1 MPEKNETIICATRA
15 RHGIIAIMAW
25 QHVARDWTLAPAP
38 TNLNTGGCSA
48 VVPPALPLARTR
60 N

>member
-1 MPEKNETIICATRA
+1 MPEKDETTVPLEHAMA
-15 RHGIIAIMAW
+15 SLPIIAW
-25 QHVARDWTLAPAP
+25 QPHALIGPSLRLRP
-38 TNLNTGGCSA
+38 NLNTGYCSA